1 MHRPFK
7 GNEDGSDSAAIASRV
22 ASSSSSSSSSVCSMF
37 LWQSIYLEPIWSLP
51 KHFIH
56 LFAGTMK
63 IIPGI
68 VPRAGV

>member
-22 ASSSSSSSSSVCSMF
+22 ASSSSVCSMF

-63 IIPGI
+63 ITRGI